1 MTTCEIHKAEYLAT
15 LYLYKKSDKNIWA
28 EMPKV
33 DYEFVKN
40 IIS

>member
-1 MTTCEIHKAEYLAT
+1 MYNRNIIII